1 MYGADPVKRKAL
13 IAVTYPEVL
22 ENARKT
28 ISNCKVCPVCNGL
41 ACANTMPG
49 PGSKAPGN
57 GAHENW
63 RAWHDVRIEM
73 DVFRPDAPV
82 DTATERFGAQLALP
96 LLTGPIGALTQYSPT
111 DVTVPFNDG
120 VMAAC
125 AAFGAVSTF
134 GDGVVPETFPGG
146 MASIARHKS
155 ASIPIL
161 NPKSMEYLLDKI
173 AQVNASEALAV
184 GVVFDSAG
192 LSFWTQKGD
201 RFSSKTPEQLRVL
214 RAYASKPFVAKG
226 ILSAKNAAQA
236 VEAGADAIIVSNHGG
251 RVLPY
256 APATAAVLPE
266 IVEAVQG
273 SAKII
278 VDGGIRT
285 GADIF
290 KALALGA
297 DAVMI
302 CRPIA
307 VSWFG
312 GGAEGVR
319 LYFEKLRTELA
330 EVMYMAGARS
340 IGDISRDMIRL

>member
-1 MYGADPVKRKAL
+1 MT
-13 IAVTYPEVL
+13 VTYPEVL
-22 ENARKT
+22 ENAKKT
-28 ISNCKVCPVCNGL
+28 ISYCKVCPVCNGL
-41 ACANTMPG
+41 ACGSMIPG

-57 GAHENW
+57 GAHVNW
-63 RAWHDVRIEM
+63 RAWQDIRINM

-82 DTATERFGAQLALP
+82 DTACTLFGAELQLP
-96 LLTGPIGALTQYSPT
+96 LLTGPIGALTQYSST

-120 VMAAC
+120 VMEAC
-125 AAFGAVSTF
+125 AAFGVVGTF
-134 GDGVVPETFPGG
+134 GDGAVPETFAGG
-146 MASIARHKS
+146 MQSIAAHH
-155 ASIPIL
+155 APAIPIL
-161 NPKSMEYLLDKI
+161 NPKSMDRLLEKLDC
-173 AQVNASEALAV
+173 VNASEALAC

-192 LSFWTQKGD
+192 LTHWKNRSD
-201 RFSSKTPEQLRVL
+201 RFLSKTPDELRQLRGYS
-214 RAYASKPFVAKG
+214 AKPFVAKG
-226 ILSAKNAAQA
+226 ILSAKNAETA

-256 APATAAVLPE
+256 APATAEVLPE
-266 IVEAVQG
+266 IVSAVQG
-273 SAKII
+273 RAKII

-290 KALALGA
+290 KALAMGA

-319 LYFEKLRTELA
+319 LYFEKLRTELS
-330 EVMYMAGARS
+330 EVMYMAGARRLS
-340 IGDISRDMIRL
+340 EISPEMIRLP